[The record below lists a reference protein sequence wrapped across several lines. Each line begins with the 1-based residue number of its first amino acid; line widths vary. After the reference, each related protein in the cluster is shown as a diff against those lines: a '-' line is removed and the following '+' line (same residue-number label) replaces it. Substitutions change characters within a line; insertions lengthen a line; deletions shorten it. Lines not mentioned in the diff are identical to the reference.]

1 MILHH
6 IGIVVNDIEK
16 YEDSMI
22 YEEKLLQVID
32 PIQQSKLA
40 LYKNFGSCYIELIQP
55 INENSYTMNFLKK
68 NGNGFHHLCFEVVSK
83 EAMHEIVEKKKLI
96 FINGPFPAILFDNR
110 NVYFYFSRNKEIV
123 EFLIE
128 N

>member
-1 MILHH
+1 MRLHH

-16 YEDSMI
+16 YETSMTF
-22 YEEKLLQVID
+22 EEKVLQVID
-32 PIQQSKLA
+32 PVQKSKLA

-68 NGNGFHHLCFEVVSK
+68 NGNAFHHFCYEVASK
-83 EAMHEIVEKKKLI
+83 ETMLDIVEKKKLI

-110 NVYFYFSRNKEIV
+110 NVYFYFSRNKEIL

>member
-16 YEDSMI
+16 YETSMI
-22 YEEKLLQVID
+22 FEDKVLQVTD
-32 PIQQSKLA
+32 PIQQSILA

-55 INENSYTMNFLKK
+55 LNESSYTMNFLKK
-68 NGNGFHHLCFEVVSK
+68 NGNGFHHLCFEVANT
-83 EAMHEIVEKKKLI
+83 EIMREIVEKKKLI
-96 FINGPFPAILFDNR
+96 YVNGPFPAILFDNR
-110 NVYFYFSRNKEIV
+110 NVYFYFSRNKEII

>member
-1 MILHH
+1 MRLHH

-16 YEDSMI
+16 YETSMI
-22 YEEKLLQVID
+22 FEEKVLQVTD
-32 PIQQSKLA
+32 PVQQSILA

-68 NGNGFHHLCFEVVSK
+68 NGNRFHHLCFEVASK
-83 EAMHEIVEKKKLI
+83 EIMLEIVGQKKLI
-96 FINGPFPAILFDNR
+96 YINGPFPAILFDNR
-110 NVYFYFSRNKEIV
+110 HVYFYFSRNKEIV

>member
-6 IGIVVNDIEK
+6 IGIVVNEIEK
-16 YEDSMI
+16 YETSMI
-22 YEEKLLQVID
+22 FEEKVMQVID
-32 PIQQSKLA
+32 PIQQSILA

-55 INENSYTMNFLKK
+55 LNEMSYTMNFLKK
-68 NGNGFHHLCFEVVSK
+68 NGNGFHHLCFEVANT
-83 EAMHEIVEKKKLI
+83 EIMQEIVEKKKLI
-96 FINGPFPAILFDNR
+96 YVNGPFPAILFDNR
-110 NVYFYFSRNKEIV
+110 NVYFYFSRNKEII